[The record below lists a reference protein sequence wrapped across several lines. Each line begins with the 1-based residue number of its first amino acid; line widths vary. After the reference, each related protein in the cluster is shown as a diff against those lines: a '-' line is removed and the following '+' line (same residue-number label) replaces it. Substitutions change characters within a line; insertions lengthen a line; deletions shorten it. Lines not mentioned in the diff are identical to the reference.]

1 MIKKLCHCYSM
12 GSIRLWRWL
21 LKEIDI
27 TEAINSDPVESMNG
41 FLLGDTED
49 KGVNFSSP
57 FIPSRLE
64 TTMRRWSP

>member
-1 MIKKLCHCYSM
+1 MIKKLCHWYRM
-12 GSIRLWRWL
+12 GSMRLWRWL

-49 KGVNFSSP
+49 EGVNFSSP
-57 FIPSRLE
+57 SIPSRLE
-64 TTMRRWSP
+64 EPL